1 MNGAGS
7 GGGGGL
13 VLGARIGGVDD
24 SDVTDIGVGR
34 GVEAAVE
41 SGDSVDA
48 GIGIGGGVS
57 IGVEI

>member
-1 MNGAGS
+1 
-7 GGGGGL
+7 

-48 GIGIGGGVS
+48 GIEIGGGVS